1 MGEAFRWAGGGAQHP
16 LQRQGLSGER
26 NHSRPH
32 PLGSG
37 SFHPSRDIQEVLTSE
52 HVARI
57 LADYAIEVRKLA
69 YILSSGLAETEALLD
84 YTCATGHLGDA
95 ASESAGHT
103 VATPGVV
110 GDRAGLGTATTKR

>member
-32 PLGSG
+32 PLRLGSL
-37 SFHPSRDIQEVLTSE
+37 HPSRDIQEVLTSE
-52 HVARI
+52 RVARI

-69 YILSSGLAETEALLD
+69 YILPGGLAESEALRIYEEMAHDADLWLRRSP
-84 YTCATGHLGDA
+84 AARSHLQSVPRPSDHPA
-95 ASESAGHT
+95 I
-103 VATPGVV
+103 
-110 GDRAGLGTATTKR
+110 